1 MLRSPRCTP
10 RPACSPLPTIV
21 TIAVVVEWA
30 ASPSNVTAMFVMQ
43 CVEMVA
49 ALGDS
54 ERARAEHREIRADD
68 RA

>member
-1 MLRSPRCTP
+1 M
-10 RPACSPLPTIV
+10 
-21 TIAVVVEWA
+21 EWA